1 MKPDDRSQ
9 PPVLRRRLRL
19 FIAFVVAGGSAVA
32 SLSHAGAT
40 FQWHIVTLPP
50 PAAGAFSFAEPGI
63 AIGPG
68 GTVMVAAATANSGDP
83 ATYWTSQDGGATW
96 ATGQSLDSAAPSTG
110 DADVALGADGYRYAL
125 DLGFNPN
132 PPGQPA
138 NPTVFVFRS
147 PDGISWQGPASF
159 PPPHGSDQP
168 DRPWLFISPTDPANV
183 DVVNSEVGGNVVL
196 WRSQDHAATFSSPI
210 TVSGGPN
217 SQAALAL
224 SSRPLFDPTDPQR
237 IFMLYETVTAAG
249 LSSTLAA
256 TPPVYEFP
264 MTQVWL
270 ATSNDAGAH
279 WGNSLAL
286 DTTTLTGS
294 PLQNGTIGHLLVAS
308 AVDGGGNLYAAFALR
323 PSGDTRTNI
332 YVIRSS
338 DHGMTWSA
346 PSEVMTTSMQSNVMP
361 ALAASADGTV
371 FLSWYG
377 SPSADYRN
385 AGATWYEMFAQ
396 SDGPLAKSTGFLIDQ
411 LSTAPVHVGG
421 IDTAGNVGANL
432 GANWGMKDFQGIA
445 VDACGQPHPVW
456 AVDDATPA
464 TQAAVPL
471 TPCTSQA
478 GLPEAPIAPLML
490 ISGGLGGLIVW
501 AVRRGRRQR
510 SSAQRLA

>member
-1 MKPDDRSQ
+1 
-9 PPVLRRRLRL
+9 
-19 FIAFVVAGGSAVA
+19 
-32 SLSHAGAT
+32 
-40 FQWHIVTLPP
+40 
-50 PAAGAFSFAEPGI
+50 
-63 AIGPG
+63 
-68 GTVMVAAATANSGDP
+68 
-83 ATYWTSQDGGATW
+83 
-96 ATGQSLDSAAPSTG
+96 
-110 DADVALGADGYRYAL
+110 
-125 DLGFNPN
+125 
-132 PPGQPA
+132 
-138 NPTVFVFRS
+138 
-147 PDGISWQGPASF
+147 
-159 PPPHGSDQP
+159 
-168 DRPWLFISPTDPANV
+168 
-183 DVVNSEVGGNVVL
+183 
-196 WRSQDHAATFSSPI
+196 
-210 TVSGGPN
+210 
-217 SQAALAL
+217 
-224 SSRPLFDPTDPQR
+224 
-237 IFMLYETVTAAG
+237 
-249 LSSTLAA
+249 
-256 TPPVYEFP
+256 
-264 MTQVWL
+264 
-270 ATSNDAGAH
+270 
-279 WGNSLAL
+279 
-286 DTTTLTGS
+286 
-294 PLQNGTIGHLLVAS
+294 LVAS

-478 GLPEAPIAPLML
+478 GLPEAPSASLML
-490 ISGGLGGLIVW
+490 IGGGIGGLIVW